1 MQPRRSFLPIGL
13 LSACVLLLAGW
24 LAWSMI
30 PTSPGRPQA
39 AVDDADALAEGAL
52 PVDAATGQPLP
63 TPQVDFS
70 GQWQLDLK
78 ASDSLDEILKAI
90 GTSVVERMILDNAPI
105 TQVVTQTDSVITIDI
120 TSGPYHRTDVLWL
133 DGRQTKS
140 EDPSGRPV
148 ISVSTWN
155 DEGTAVVTK
164 VWQESQL
171 DFPPWVMTRTLT
183 DDGRTT
189 YVVNEYAP
197 VDGAPLAS
205 RRVYRRIG
213 PAADKTP

>member
-1 MQPRRSFLPIGL
+1 MQPRRSFLAIGL
-13 LSACVLLLAGW
+13 LSAGVLLAAGW
-24 LAWSMI
+24 LAWSMV
-30 PTSPGRPQA
+30 PKSPVPQTVVA
-39 AVDDADALAEGAL
+39 DVDSLPDGTP
-52 PVDAATGQPLP
+52 PVDARTGQPLP

-90 GTSVVERMILDNAPI
+90 GTSAIERMILDNAPI
-105 TQVVTQTDSVITIDI
+105 TQVVKQTDAVITINI

-133 DGRQTKS
+133 DGRQTKA

-164 VWQESQL
+164 VWQETQL
-171 DFPPWVMTRTLT
+171 DFPPWVMTRT
-183 DDGRTT
+183 
-189 YVVNEYAP
+189 
-197 VDGAPLAS
+197 S
-205 RRVYRRIG
+205 
-213 PAADKTP
+213 